1 MYTLS
6 FAVSLLLGA
15 LARFLA
21 CRLDADPQI
30 EKSAIK
36 DLINATP
43 NIPQNAG
50 LIGRLKKMLAAKR
63 ILRDPFFYT
72 ANIASLAAGANT
84 TNNINIQADSDFL
97 IQALAYMADVAQGA
111 QTQSSQV
118 IPLCTVLL
126 TDSGSGRQFM
136 DSDSPVNAI
145 MGMNGSQPFILP
157 QPKLMAARST
167 LVVKTTNYS
176 AATTY
181 AIRYVFFGVKLF
193 SLG

>member
-1 MYTLS
+1 MYALSYVVTL
-6 FAVSLLLGA
+6 LRA
-15 LARFLA
+15 LALSLA
-21 CRLDADPQI
+21 CNLDPDPGL
-30 EKSAIK
+30 EKSAIR
-36 DLINATP
+36 DLLNNTP
-43 NIPQNAG
+43 NIPQNKP
-50 LIGRLKKMLAAKR
+50 LIAKLTALLNAKKV
-63 ILRDPFFYT
+63 LRDPFFYT
-72 ANIASLAAGANT
+72 ASVASLAAGANT

-97 IQALAYMADVAQGA
+97 IQALAYMADIAQGA
-111 QTQSSQV
+111 QTQSTQV

-136 DSDSPVNAI
+136 DSDAPLNSI
-145 MGMNGSQPFILP
+145 MGMSGSQPFILP